1 MKLKLKILKESNRQ
15 ESFNTRYQGLYD
27 HMSLHPGSLDLFIS
41 HFADYDP
48 VVQNERR
55 ELLADSF
62 GEDIESLTDADIPR
76 TSARGYGSALTK
88 VKAALYA
95 GHSHWYKQIF
105 GEAAANFVIETK
117 VLAYIL
123 DLKENLD
130 RIGYKTITAQEFQD
144 LPSKDKNI
152 IYEKHFLDD
161 YLDSFVDDH
170 VKMNSMNT
178 TGFLDNPG
186 VGAGL
191 YGQMKDWYMS
201 TAGAD
206 FFKMKLKEYL
216 GKLPQR
222 AS

>member
-1 MKLKLKILKESNRQ
+1 MKMKLKILKESKEE

-27 HMSLHPGSLDLFIS
+27 LIGVHPGSLDLFIS

-48 VVQNERR
+48 MVQKERR
-55 ELLADSF
+55 DMLADTF
-62 GEDIESLTDADIPR
+62 GNDIESLTDADIPR
-76 TSARGYGSALTK
+76 TNARGYTDALTK

-95 GHSHWYKQIF
+95 GHSHWYKQVF
-105 GEAAANFVIETK
+105 GEATADFVIEAK

-123 DLKENLD
+123 DLKKNLE
-130 RIGYKTITAQEFQD
+130 RIGYRTITAKEFEE
-144 LPSKDKNI
+144 LPAKDKNI

-161 YLDSFVDDH
+161 YLDSFIDDH
-170 VKMNSMNT
+170 VKMSSMNN

-191 YGQMKDWYMS
+191 YGQMKDWHMS

-206 FFKMKLKEYL
+206 FFKMKLKEYI
-216 GKLPQR
+216 GSLPQR
-222 AS
+222 EV